1 MTRYVPP
8 PKKYTQEAAT
18 PFAEHAAKFSLYAP
32 VAVFL
37 LGCCMFGTKDRGV
50 GTALAALSVLLVAV
64 GMCLGIFA
72 VLSVKK
78 YGPERI
84 LARAIGGII
93 LNGIAIAM
101 IGGLVMMARSPAMI
115 KKQLP
120 GRWQL
125 VPAASSPVKQF
136 DMTLNAD
143 GTFKVV
149 NTRKDGAVR
158 AFTGTWNLSAA
169 RLLRLNIQNV
179 VGSDVSMKGQDLG
192 LGVVKSIDAKQM
204 TLATSDGD
212 ETYQRAR

>member
-8 PKKYTQEAAT
+8 PKQYTQEPTT

-37 LGCCMFGTKDRGV
+37 VGCCMFGNKDRGV
-50 GTALAALSVLLVAV
+50 GLALAGLSVLLITA
-64 GMCLGIFA
+64 GLCLGIFA
-72 VLSVKK
+72 VVSVKK

-84 LARAIGGII
+84 LGRAISGII
-93 LNGIAIAM
+93 LNGIALAM
-101 IGGLVMMARSPAMI
+101 IGGLLVMARSPVVI
-115 KKQLP
+115 KRQLP

-125 VPAASSPVKQF
+125 TSSAAKSVKQF
-136 DMTLNAD
+136 DVTFTPD
-143 GTFKVV
+143 GTFKAST
-149 NTRKDGAVR
+149 TRNDGAAR
-158 AFTGTWNLSAA
+158 AFTGTWDVTSS

-204 TLATSDGD
+204 TLSTSDGD
-212 ETYQRAR
+212 ETYQRVR